1 LSVNNFTEK
10 LINWYNVNKRDLPWR
25 LSRDPYLI
33 WVSEIILQ
41 QTQIK
46 QGLPYYE
53 KFIKVFPTVNDLA
66 NSSSDKLMN
75 IWQGLGYY
83 SRAQNMHKTAKIVVD
98 TYAGKFPRK
107 YDELIMLPGIGDYTA
122 SAISSICNNEYNVV
136 VDGNVIRLFS
146 RIFNLTSPNSSSSI
160 KKDIKKIAQKL
171 IFNSIP
177 GDFNQAMMDYGSI
190 VCSPKKYNCKS
201 CIFSNDCYAYQNN
214 IVDDL
219 PIKKKPLKIKSRFFN
234 YLVGISKN
242 KKVKILK
249 RTKNDIWQNLYE
261 FPLVET
267 SKIINLK
274 RSNNA
279 FSEIEYFNKEKLIKE
294 VEIKHKLSHQILY
307 IKFWLFYSDYEDQ
320 DFKEISNLGS
330 YAFPKPLFKFI
341 SHIQ

>member
-1 LSVNNFTEK
+1 MSVNNFTEK

-25 LSRDPYLI
+25 SSCDPYLI

-53 KFIKVFPTVNDLA
+53 KFIKAFPRVDDLA

-146 RIFNLTSPNSSSSI
+146 RIFNLTSPISSSSI

-190 VCSPKKYNCKS
+190 VCSPKTYNCKS

-219 PIKKKPLKIKSRFFN
+219 PLKKKPLRIESRFIN

>member
-1 LSVNNFTEK
+1 MSVNNFTEK

-25 LSRDPYLI
+25 SSCDPYLI

-53 KFIKVFPTVNDLA
+53 KFIKAFPRVDDLA

-146 RIFNLTSPNSSSSI
+146 RIFNLTSPISSSSI
-160 KKDIKKIAQKL
+160 KKDIKNKTISESRY
-171 IFNSIP
+171 NSYI
-177 GDFNQAMMDYGSI
+177 DLLSDQNIYRKSDEGSN
-190 VCSPKKYNCKS
+190 SKS
-201 CIFSNDCYAYQNN
+201 
-214 IVDDL
+214 
-219 PIKKKPLKIKSRFFN
+219 
-234 YLVGISKN
+234 
-242 KKVKILK
+242 
-249 RTKNDIWQNLYE
+249 
-261 FPLVET
+261 
-267 SKIINLK
+267 
-274 RSNNA
+274 
-279 FSEIEYFNKEKLIKE
+279 
-294 VEIKHKLSHQILY
+294 
-307 IKFWLFYSDYEDQ
+307 
-320 DFKEISNLGS
+320 
-330 YAFPKPLFKFI
+330 
-341 SHIQ
+341 

>member
-1 LSVNNFTEK
+1 MSIKNFTKK
-10 LINWYNVNKRDLPWR
+10 LLVWYDLNKRDLPWR
-25 LSRDPYLI
+25 NSINPYII

-41 QTQIK
+41 QTRIE
-46 QGLPYYE
+46 QGLPYFK
-53 KFIKVFPTVNDLA
+53 KFINKYPNVFELSRA
-66 NSSSDKLMN
+66 NLDDLMN

-98 TYAGKFPRK
+98 TYAGEFPRK

-201 CIFSNDCYAYQNN
+201 CIFLM
-214 IVDDL
+214 IVM
-219 PIKKKPLKIKSRFFN
+219 
-234 YLVGISKN
+234 
-242 KKVKILK
+242 
-249 RTKNDIWQNLYE
+249 
-261 FPLVET
+261 
-267 SKIINLK
+267 
-274 RSNNA
+274 
-279 FSEIEYFNKEKLIKE
+279 LIKT
-294 VEIKHKLSHQILY
+294 I
-307 IKFWLFYSDYEDQ
+307 
-320 DFKEISNLGS
+320 
-330 YAFPKPLFKFI
+330 
-341 SHIQ
+341 

>member
-1 LSVNNFTEK
+1 MSVNNFTEK

-25 LSRDPYLI
+25 SSRDPYLI

-146 RIFNLTSPNSSSSI
+146 RIFNLTSPISSSLI

-171 IFNSIP
+171 ILNSIP

-190 VCSPKKYNCKS
+190 VCSPKKYKCKS
-201 CIFSNDCYAYQNN
+201 CIFSNNCYAYQNN

-219 PIKKKPLKIKSRFFN
+219 PVKKKSLRIKSRFFN